1 VRAAEGDARAAARL
15 QEVVDAFAQLG
26 LPLEAARTQLELAR
40 MTAPEAPAGAIAE
53 GRSALAAFERL
64 GASHDADAAASL
76 LRSLGVKAA
85 RSGPKG
91 IGLLTKRERE
101 VLELLALGLS
111 NPEIAARLY
120 LSPKTVQHHVAH
132 VLSKLDVRSRAEA
145 AAYAVRELDSRSA
158 PI

>member
-1 VRAAEGDARAAARL
+1 
-15 QEVVDAFAQLG
+15 
-26 LPLEAARTQLELAR
+26 

-145 AAYAVRELDSRSA
+145 AAYAVRELASRSA